1 MKQTKKLFSIVL
13 AIALVFAMA
22 IPAFAAEAQ
31 TGTIKINGVEGYPVA
46 DRTFEAYKILDA
58 VAVNP
63 ANPGAGVLY
72 SVPAAMAGF
81 YADYF
86 ESVGDDEAI
95 DDVVAAINALK
106 DDTDALQAFA
116 QAALEFADGK
126 VEPVA
131 STKTGDEVAIKNA
144 PFGYYL
150 INDVTVVGK
159 DEVVSALMLN
169 TSALEVTLKID
180 QPTIEKKIDGDNDL
194 DNTTTGLVDYNTA
207 KVGEV
212 VPYVLLSEVPKTI
225 GYETYKY
232 IVKDSLSNG
241 LTFVDGED
249 DDAIVDVVITVG
261 GNAFTDYVVEQD
273 GQNMTITFNDMTA
286 LTEGDE
292 IRIEYAAT
300 VNENAIVGV
309 KGNPNKVYL
318 EYSNNPQDDS
328 STTETPE
335 DEVRTYLV
343 NLVIEKVDGN
353 GAPLAG
359 AEFTVTDKAGNV
371 IGKLTTTDAEGGNI
385 LTFKGLKDGEEYT
398 IEETVVPAGYNKA
411 DIIKF
416 TVDCTDPANPEISTD
431 CVWAVKEEN
440 SDVTFDV
447 TDEVFE
453 TRIENLTG
461 SLLPETGGMGTTMFY
476 MIGAMM
482 VAAAV
487 VLLVSKKRMAFEA

>member
-22 IPAFAAEAQ
+22 IPAFAAETQ

-159 DEVVSALMLN
+159 DRVGIIAAVC
-169 TSALEVTLKID
+169 T
-180 QPTIEKKIDGDNDL
+180 DL
-194 DNTTTGLVDYNTA
+194 AAFNVN
-207 KVGEV
+207 
-212 VPYVLLSEVPKTI
+212 VLDISQTVMQ
-225 GYETYKY
+225 GYFTMMM
-232 IVKDSLSNG
+232 V
-241 LTFVDGED
+241 
-249 DDAIVDVVITVG
+249 VDVANSTYPVAELAQKLEEKGKEMGLSIRLQR
-261 GNAFTDYVVEQD
+261 E
-273 GQNMTITFNDMTA
+273 
-286 LTEGDE
+286 E
-292 IRIEYAAT
+292 IFQAMHRI
-300 VNENAIVGV
+300 
-309 KGNPNKVYL
+309 
-318 EYSNNPQDDS
+318 
-328 STTETPE
+328 
-335 DEVRTYLV
+335 
-343 NLVIEKVDGN
+343 
-353 GAPLAG
+353 
-359 AEFTVTDKAGNV
+359 
-371 IGKLTTTDAEGGNI
+371 
-385 LTFKGLKDGEEYT
+385 
-398 IEETVVPAGYNKA
+398 
-411 DIIKF
+411 
-416 TVDCTDPANPEISTD
+416 
-431 CVWAVKEEN
+431 
-440 SDVTFDV
+440 
-447 TDEVFE
+447 
-453 TRIENLTG
+453 
-461 SLLPETGGMGTTMFY
+461 
-476 MIGAMM
+476 
-482 VAAAV
+482 
-487 VLLVSKKRMAFEA
+487 